1 MSRAR
6 VAIVV
11 ALDERGAIGRRGELP
26 WRLPDDL
33 RRFKAL
39 TLGKPVLMG
48 RRTWESIGARPL
60 PGRLNVVITRQAGY
74 AAPGAIVVDSLESG
88 FAAAG
93 GAPELSVIGGAE
105 IYRLALP
112 GTDVLHLTRVHA
124 VVADADTYFPAL
136 DDAEWRE
143 VAREDR
149 AADERHAYP
158 FSFVELHRRD

>member
-1 MSRAR
+1 MSRPR

-11 ALDERGAIGRRGELP
+11 AMDERGAIGRGGELP

-60 PGRLNVVITRQAGY
+60 PGRLNVVITRRPGY
-74 AAPGAIVVDSLESG
+74 AAPGATVAGSLEAAY
-88 FAAAG
+88 AAAG
-93 GAPELSVIGGAE
+93 DAPELSVIGGAE

-112 GTDVLHLTRVHA
+112 GTDVLHLTRVHT
-124 VVADADTYFPAL
+124 VVADADTWFPPF
-136 DDAEWRE
+136 DDADWRE

-158 FSFVELHRRD
+158 FSFVELHRR